1 MGFSIASLCS
11 QNPIS
16 HLTFISQCVIVCIME
31 KLTTKWFKKWAKKS
45 KLKDKDLLET
55 IENLKDGLS
64 TADLGSNL
72 FKVRVKREN
81 SGKSSGFRTIVV
93 YKENERAIFLY
104 GFGKNEKENITK
116 TELLYFKKL
125 GNDFLALSPNEI
137 KQLIENMSLF
147 NIEVEE

>member
-1 MGFSIASLCS
+1 MD
-11 QNPIS
+11 
-16 HLTFISQCVIVCIME
+16 
-31 KLTTKWFKKWAKKS
+31 KLTTKWFNKWAKKS

-93 YKENERAIFLY
+93 YKESERAIFLY

-147 NIEVEE
+147 NVEVEE

>member
-1 MGFSIASLCS
+1 
-11 QNPIS
+11 
-16 HLTFISQCVIVCIME
+16 ME

-125 GNDFLALSPNEI
+125 GNNFLALNPNEI
-137 KQLIENMSLF
+137 KQLIKNMSLF